1 MMNEGLTT
9 LRVLQRHD
17 IKVDEYFSRRILEM
31 IKLERSNFVF
41 SNLGVE
47 MNIPKNEGTKNFT
60 VRRYNHL
67 PLNSTSDFLLY
78 DGENALDITA
88 PTVLKP
94 EAQKV
99 QGTVNQYGVIMEES
113 DVAAD
118 IHFDNIKAIYQ
129 PELARHAAELIER
142 NTVESFADASEYYVG
157 TNVDAADDI
166 TATDIVTFKDFRV
179 VALTMSNAN
188 RRGHSRY
195 GGKFVAVMHPNVMND
210 LLDDEVLVNKL
221 LTPGGENGP
230 IKQGTLAKYMAY
242 GMYFTDTLICPVTP
256 NTGGV
261 NVYTS
266 YVLGH
271 NPYMVLGLGSQNVK
285 FYDTGFTA
293 DKSDPLGQKAT
304 FGYKLWTGAKV
315 IDPMAITAVYSASGY
330 DMAIY
335 TGADDIYGAAADQ
348 ETEETTP
355 DENPDGE

>member
-1 MMNEGLTT
+1 MNNTTT
-9 LRVLQRHD
+9 LKVLQ
-17 IKVDEYFSRRILEM
+17 KNGLSVNEYFSKRLLEM

-41 SNLGVE
+41 TNLGVE
-47 MNIPKNEGTKNFT
+47 MNIPRNEGTTNFT

-67 PLNSTSDFLLY
+67 PLETTAEFLLY
-78 DGENALDITA
+78 DGKTKLDITA
-88 PTVLKP
+88 PKVLKP
-94 EAQKV
+94 EGQKV
-99 QGTVNQYGVIMEES
+99 TGTINQYGVIMEES

-118 IHFDNIKAIYQ
+118 VHFDNIKAIYQ

-142 NTVESFADASEYYVG
+142 NIVESFADASDYYVG
-157 TNVDAADDI
+157 TTATSADTI
-166 TATDIVTFKDFRV
+166 TANDIVKFKDFRI

-221 LTPGGENGP
+221 LNPGGENGP

-242 GMYFTDTLICPVTP
+242 GMYFTDSLICPVTK
-256 NTGGV
+256 NTGSV
-261 NVYTS
+261 SVYTS
-266 YVLGH
+266 YVLGY
-271 NPYMVLGLGSQNVK
+271 NPYMVLGLGSSNVK

-330 DMAIY
+330 DIALY
-335 TGADDIYGAAADQ
+335 EGTYKDGAENKADKQGAAASQ
-348 ETEETTP
+348 AQ
-355 DENPDGE
+355 